1 MKNQKKQTVAI
12 CNMGC
17 KVNSYEAQGMTELL
31 TGAGYQIVDF
41 HESADIYVVNTCT
54 VTQIAAK
61 KSRQMIHQ
69 AKKRNSNALV
79 IAAGCYVDRD
89 DSLLREGIIDIA
101 VPNQNKGDLLAYI
114 EAFQK
119 NIPLDLTEKQSL
131 WITENEGKTRAFL
144 KVQDG
149 CRQFCTYC
157 IIPFVRGPLQSR
169 SIAEC
174 KEEASGLAQRGYH
187 EIVLTGIHLSSYGQ
201 DTGQS
206 YDLADLILAINEIPQ
221 IRRIRLGSLEPRMIT
236 EMFIDKVKKAAK
248 LCPHFHLSL
257 QSGCDATL
265 RAMNRKYSA
274 AEYREAVHLL
284 RSTYPEVAITTDII
298 VGFPGETQEEH
309 AASVA
314 FVREMGFAEAHV
326 FRYSQM
332 EGTAAARR
340 EDQIAP
346 EIKKIRSDEM
356 LQTTAESSRI
366 FMEHMQGKHTMV
378 LLEEENP
385 KTGNWTGYTS
395 NYMKVAVCG
404 FKKKL
409 QRGEE
414 IEVLIQGY
422 EAMHSTNHEAAGLEK
437 ILKGVPIDE

>member
-1 MKNQKKQTVAI
+1 MKNREKQTVAI

-17 KVNSYEAQGMTELL
+17 KVNSYEAQAMAELL

-41 HESADIYVVNTCT
+41 HERADIYLVNTCT

-69 AKKRNSNALV
+69 AKKRNPNALV

-89 DSLLREGIIDIA
+89 DSLLQEGVIDIA

-119 NIPLDLTEKQSL
+119 GKPLEANQKRSL
-131 WITENEGKTRAFL
+131 WITENEKKARAFL

-174 KEEASGLAQRGYH
+174 KEEARGLAQRGYH

-201 DTGQS
+201 DAEQS
-206 YDLADLILAINEIPQ
+206 YDLADLILAVSEIPQ
-221 IRRIRLGSLEPRMIT
+221 VRRIRLGSLEPRMIT
-236 EMFIDKVKKAAK
+236 EEFIHKVKKTAK

-274 AEYREAVHLL
+274 EEYREAVRLL
-284 RSTYPEVAITTDII
+284 RIAYPEVAITTDII

-314 FVREMGFAEAHV
+314 FVREIGFAEAHV
-326 FRYSQM
+326 FRYSKM

-340 EDQIAP
+340 KDQIAP
-346 EIKKIRSDEM
+346 EMKKIRSDEM
-356 LQTTAESSRI
+356 LQAVAECSQA
-366 FMEHMQGKHTMV
+366 FMKRMQGKHMTV
-378 LLEEENP
+378 LLEEMDSQ
-385 KTGNWTGYTS
+385 TGTWTGYTP

-404 FKKKL
+404 CKENL
-409 QRGEE
+409 QPGEE